1 MECRYPLWPVLSE
14 AGPGQL
20 QIRVNPFPP
29 LVRENEN
36 RDMSGTTQEAAEDE
50 TFDDAFDRLFR
61 IAYRS
66 AFRLLGSRE
75 DAEDVAIE
83 ATARAAMRWKRLL
96 PEPDPWV
103 TTVSV
108 NLSIDLWRRRS
119 RAATHD
125 RTSVPGPGRDQGA
138 AHDHDDRRI
147 DLARA
152 LGRLPRRQRDAIV
165 LRYIGD
171 FTEAQTAAML
181 GISLGT
187 VKQHTS
193 RGLARLRREVDG
205 HLGASSDA

>member
-1 MECRYPLWPVLSE
+1 
-14 AGPGQL
+14 
-20 QIRVNPFPP
+20 
-29 LVRENEN
+29 
-36 RDMSGTTQEAAEDE
+36 MSGATREATEDE

-83 ATARAAMRWKRLL
+83 ATARAAMRWQRLL

-125 RTSVPGPGRDQGA
+125 RTSVPGPDRDEGV
-138 AHDHDDRRI
+138 AHDHDDQRI

-165 LRYIGD
+165 LRYFGD

-181 GISLGT
+181 GVTLGT

-193 RGLARLRREVDG
+193 RGLARLRRDVDAHFG
-205 HLGASSDA
+205 GSSDA

>member
-1 MECRYPLWPVLSE
+1 
-14 AGPGQL
+14 
-20 QIRVNPFPP
+20 
-29 LVRENEN
+29 
-36 RDMSGTTQEAAEDE
+36 MSGDRPETTEDE
-50 TFDDAFDRLFR
+50 TFDDAFDRLFQ

-83 ATARAAMRWKRLL
+83 ATARAASRWKKLL

-119 RAATHD
+119 KASTLD
-125 RTSVPGPGRDQGA
+125 PGGTASAVHEYDE
-138 AHDHDDRRI
+138 RRI

-165 LRYIGD
+165 LRYFAD
-171 FTEAQTAAML
+171 LTEVQTAATL
-181 GISLGT
+181 GVSLGT

-193 RGLARLRREVDG
+193 RGLSRLRR
-205 HLGASSDA
+205 DADL

>member
-1 MECRYPLWPVLSE
+1 
-14 AGPGQL
+14 
-20 QIRVNPFPP
+20 
-29 LVRENEN
+29 
-36 RDMSGTTQEAAEDE
+36 MSGTTQEATEDE

-66 AFRLLGSRE
+66 AYRLLGSRE

-83 ATARAAMRWKRLL
+83 ATARASIRWKRLL

-108 NLSIDLWRRRS
+108 NLSIDLWRRRA
-119 RAATHD
+119 RAPTPDAGQGDRTVHD
-125 RTSVPGPGRDQGA
+125 RDEE
-138 AHDHDDRRI
+138 RI

-165 LRYIGD
+165 LRYFAD
-171 FTEAQTAAML
+171 FTEAQTAARL
-181 GISLGT
+181 GVSLGT

-193 RGLARLRREVDG
+193 RGLARLRRDFDGHVDG
-205 HLGASSDA
+205 

>member
-1 MECRYPLWPVLSE
+1 
-14 AGPGQL
+14 
-20 QIRVNPFPP
+20 
-29 LVRENEN
+29 
-36 RDMSGTTQEAAEDE
+36 MSGTTPEAAEDE
-50 TFDDAFDRLFR
+50 TFDDAFDRLFQ

-83 ATARAAMRWKRLL
+83 ATARAAIRWKRLL
-96 PEPDPWV
+96 PQPDPWV

-108 NLSIDLWRRRS
+108 NLSIDVWRRRS
-119 RAATHD
+119 RAANHD
-125 RTSVPGPGRDQGA
+125 LGGA
-138 AHDHDDRRI
+138 DRAEHGGDVERI

-165 LRYIGD
+165 LRYFAD
-171 FTEAQTAAML
+171 FTEAQTAARL

-193 RGLARLRREVDG
+193 RGLAHLRRDVGG
-205 HLGASSDA
+205 HFDD

>member
-1 MECRYPLWPVLSE
+1 
-14 AGPGQL
+14 
-20 QIRVNPFPP
+20 
-29 LVRENEN
+29 
-36 RDMSGTTQEAAEDE
+36 MSGTTPEAAEDE
-50 TFDDAFDRLFR
+50 TFDDAFDRLFQ

-83 ATARAAMRWKRLL
+83 ATARAAIRWKQLL

-119 RAATHD
+119 RATTHHVGGAD
-125 RTSVPGPGRDQGA
+125 RV
-138 AHDHDDRRI
+138 DHGGDPERI

-165 LRYIGD
+165 LRYFAD
-171 FTEAQTAAML
+171 FTEVQTAARL

-193 RGLARLRREVDG
+193 RGLAHLRRDVGG
-205 HLGASSDA
+205 HLDG